1 MTDLQEF
8 RPEAPVSES
17 PAVAVMSPHLPGADA
32 SSPHASV
39 SAASRSKSS
48 TAVPRAPD
56 IADPGRLAD
65 VSPDIM
71 TLHTREA
78 WQLFMGRRADPAR
91 RSAPIPGGRRFAAA
105 MKVLWLLSANDNPYA
120 DWILQRSYER
130 LSSVRARLDRAIAIR
145 EAEIQGLVAAG
156 LSLSVMASSEPMRV
170 EVGFRSPYGYAAAET
185 ILAFDRYVRF
195 VRTLVHKDRLGENEG
210 RAAIR
215 EIGRDLRSLFLEPIR
230 WERHLVSD
238 PLRALSRRDYLPGA
252 DAAARDRVHVVVDL
266 FGEVPREIF
275 TGAVQPRHTRR
286 RIKVSDAERRL
297 LQHVDLRAPDHTE
310 SRGGAA

>member
-1 MTDLQEF
+1 
-8 RPEAPVSES
+8 
-17 PAVAVMSPHLPGADA
+17 
-32 SSPHASV
+32 
-39 SAASRSKSS
+39 
-48 TAVPRAPD
+48 
-56 IADPGRLAD
+56 
-65 VSPDIM
+65 
-71 TLHTREA
+71 
-78 WQLFMGRRADPAR
+78 
-91 RSAPIPGGRRFAAA
+91 

-120 DWILQRSYER
+120 DWILQSSYER
-130 LSSVRARLDRAIAIR
+130 LSSVRVRLDRAIAIR

-266 FGEVPREIF
+266 FGEVPRDIF
-275 TGAVQPRHTRR
+275 TGAIQPRHTRR

-297 LQHVDLRAPDHTE
+297 LQDVDLRAGGQAE
-310 SRGGAA
+310 SRGGLE